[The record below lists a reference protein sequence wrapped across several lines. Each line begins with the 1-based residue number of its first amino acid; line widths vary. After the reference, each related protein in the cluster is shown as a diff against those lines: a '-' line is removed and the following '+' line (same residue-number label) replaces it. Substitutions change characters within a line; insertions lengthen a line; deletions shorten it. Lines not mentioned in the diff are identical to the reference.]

1 MGCYPTAG
9 DGVLS
14 PLEKWPNCSNVRF
27 TSLGISG
34 PEPMKE
40 QTIELTRRYRTALG
54 NHLTRGGAATLL
66 PALDLGRRALVM
78 GLDILDLARVHEE
91 ALGGRNDGA
100 KSEASVKRGSEF
112 FNEALIPIAETHRPA
127 RVGKVQLNRL
137 NDTLRQRTA
146 ELAAMNG
153 QLERGIERRK
163 NVEACLRK
171 STRHYG
177 SLLKGSLNLQK
188 GLRLL
193 THRVLAAQENE
204 RTKMSLELQNEVAQ
218 TLLGINVRLLTLK
231 QEAKKNTRG
240 LKKEIASAQLL
251 VANSARTARK
261 AARDFART

>member
-1 MGCYPTAG
+1 MGYYPTAG
-9 DGVLS
+9 NGVLS
-14 PLEKWPNCSNVRF
+14 PLGKWRNCPKLTGR
-27 TSLGISG
+27 SLGISG

-54 NHLTRGGAATLL
+54 NHLTRGGAATLR
-66 PALDLGRRALVM
+66 PALDLGRQALVM
-78 GLDILDLARVHEE
+78 GLDVLDLARVHEE
-91 ALGGRNDGA
+91 ALGGRNSGGR
-100 KSEASVKRGSEF
+100 SEASVKRGSEF

-127 RVGKVQLNRL
+127 RAGKIQLDRL

-188 GLRLL
+188 GLRLI

-231 QEAKKNTRG
+231 QEAKNNTRG
-240 LKKEIASAQLL
+240 LKNEIASAQLL
-251 VANSARTARK
+251 VANSARSAQK
-261 AARDFART
+261 AARIFAKT

>member
-1 MGCYPTAG
+1 
-9 DGVLS
+9 
-14 PLEKWPNCSNVRF
+14 
-27 TSLGISG
+27 
-34 PEPMKE
+34 MKE

-54 NHLTRGGAATLL
+54 NHLTRGGASTLR
-66 PALDLGRRALVM
+66 PALDLGRQALVM
-78 GLDILDLARVHEE
+78 GLDILDLAHVHEE
-91 ALGGRNDGA
+91 ALSGRKAGA
-100 KSEASVKRGSEF
+100 NTSDSEKRGSEF

-127 RVGKVQLNRL
+127 RTGQLQLDRL
-137 NDTLRQRTA
+137 NDALRKRTA

-171 STRHYG
+171 STLHYG

-231 QEAKKNTRG
+231 QEAKYNTRG
-240 LKKEIASAQLL
+240 LKNEIASAQLL
-251 VANSARTARK
+251 VANSAKSVRK
-261 AARDFART
+261 AARDFAKT